1 MQSNDG
7 AQAGSEADPTDASD
21 SKYEGSPDDSS
32 INFQMHS
39 VPDARSISSMSSRG
53 DYEAI
58 VAADRAELTR
68 VASESKVSY
77 QDHGLVVLRHD

>member
-7 AQAGSEADPTDASD
+7 AQAGSEADPTEASD
-21 SKYEGSPDDSS
+21 SKYEGSPDDSN
-32 INFQMHS
+32 IQFQMYS

-68 VASESKVSY
+68 VASESKVNY
-77 QDHGLVVLRHD
+77 KDHGPTEPRHN

>member
-7 AQAGSEADPTDASD
+7 VHAGSEPDNISD
-21 SKYEGSPDDSS
+21 SKLDDSLGDS
-32 INFQMHS
+32 NVDDEMHT
-39 VPDARSISSMSSRG
+39 DFDLRSIRSMSSSG

-68 VASESKVSY
+68 VASEAKVYITNHSTPTPS
-77 QDHGLVVLRHD
+77 R